1 MHLPS
6 GDPLPSFEDLHLKPP
21 IAAALERL
29 GWNAE
34 DPGARDTAPTAA
46 RGHNLVAATPPVPAY
61 AAPALGGLL
70 SRLGEGGRALLLSPP
85 GQLDEWGGLAHA
97 LVQVAGIRVQVA
109 HGTARTMRRLKAD
122 TVDLVIATPETALTL
137 LSRSA
142 LSMDGLTS
150 LFLAWPESW
159 GEEDSLTALMQDLPK
174 ETQRVIYTAAPDRV
188 EALVER
194 YARKA
199 LTTGVSAL
207 EGAPSGPV
215 RTVSVSW
222 ARRVPVLAEL
232 VELLDPA
239 SMVIWTADKSHHPA
253 IAQSVALADPDL
265 RLVTGDAPAA
275 ETIVAFDL
283 PSAERLQQLA
293 KAGEVVLLV
302 PHGTESYAARIAAP
316 RRPLPLPGIVDT
328 VTAAA
333 AGQRAAIV
341 RALEAGKP
349 DRALLTLAPL
359 FERHDPAAVA
369 AALFDLWASSSP
381 AEAPSQVPDVPA
393 TAKVYVGVGK
403 KDGATANDF
412 VAVLTKDLRVERGK
426 IGRIELRDAYSLI
439 EIPAQDAEKVAVG
452 LNGVTIRRRK
462 VTARVDRGPTHSPR
476 REGSPA
482 RRR

>member
-6 GDPLPSFEDLHLKPP
+6 GDPLPSFQDLHLKPP

-34 DPGARDTAPTAA
+34 DAGARDTAPTAA
-46 RGHNLVAATPPVPAY
+46 RGHNLVASTPPVPAY
-61 AAPALGGLL
+61 AAPALAGLL
-70 SRLGEGGRALLLSPP
+70 SRLGEGGPALLLSPP
-85 GQLDEWGGLAHA
+85 GQLDEWGALAHA
-97 LVQVAGIRVQVA
+97 LAQDAGIRVQVA
-109 HGTARTMRRLKAD
+109 HGTARAMRRLKAD
-122 TVDLVIATPETALTL
+122 AVDLVIATPETALTL

-142 LSMDGLTS
+142 LRMDALTS

-199 LTTGVSAL
+199 LTTGAPAL
-207 EGAPSGPV
+207 ESAPSGPV
-215 RTVSVSW
+215 RTVGVSW
-222 ARRVPVLAEL
+222 ARRVPALAEL

-253 IAQSVALADPDL
+253 IAQAVALADPEL
-265 RLVTGDAPAA
+265 RLVTGDAPKAG
-275 ETIVAFDL
+275 TIVAFDL
-283 PSAERLQQLA
+283 PTAERLQQLA

-302 PHGTESYAARIAAP
+302 PPGTESYVARIATP

-341 RALEAGKP
+341 RAVEAGKL

-369 AALFDLWASSSP
+369 AALFDLWASSGP
-381 AEAPSQVPDVPA
+381 AEAPSRVPDIPG

-412 VAVLTKDLRVERGK
+412 VAVLTKDLRVGREK
-426 IGRIELRDAYSLI
+426 IGRIELRDGYSLI
-439 EIPAQDAEKVAVG
+439 EIPAQDAEKVALA

-462 VTARVDRGPTHSPR
+462 VTARVDRGPTRSPR
-476 REGSPA
+476 RDGSPA
-482 RRR
+482 GRR

>member
-1 MHLPS
+1 M
-6 GDPLPSFEDLHLKPP
+6 PSFQDLHLKPP

-46 RGHNLVAATPPVPAY
+46 RGHNLVASTPPVPAY

-85 GQLDEWGGLAHA
+85 GQLDEWGALAHA
-97 LVQVAGIRVQVA
+97 LAQDAGIKVQVA
-109 HGTARTMRRLKAD
+109 HGTTRTMRRLKAD
-122 TVDLVIATPETALTL
+122 AVDLVIATPETALTL
-137 LSRSA
+137 LTRSA
-142 LSMDGLTS
+142 LSMDTLTS

-159 GEEDSLTALMQDLPK
+159 GEEDSITALMQDLPK

-199 LTTGVSAL
+199 LTTGAPAL
-207 EGAPSGPV
+207 ESAPSGPV
-215 RTVSVSW
+215 RTVSVPW
-222 ARRVPVLAEL
+222 ARRVPALAEL

-253 IAQSVALADPDL
+253 IAQAVALADPEL
-265 RLVTGDAPAA
+265 RLVTGDTPAA
-275 ETIVAFDL
+275 GTIVAFDL
-283 PSAERLQQLA
+283 PTAERLQQLA
-293 KAGEVVLLV
+293 KSGEVVLLV
-302 PHGTESYAARIAAP
+302 PPGTESYAARIATP

-328 VTAAA
+328 VAATAAA
-333 AGQRAAIV
+333 QRAAIV
-341 RALEAGKP
+341 RAIEAGKP

-369 AALFDLWASSSP
+369 AALFDLWASSGP
-381 AEAPSQVPDVPA
+381 AEAPSRVPEIPS

-439 EIPAQDAEKVAVG
+439 EIPAQDAEKVAVA

-476 REGSPA
+476 REGSSA
-482 RRR
+482 GRR

>member
-6 GDPLPSFEDLHLKPP
+6 GDPLPSFQDLHLTPP
-21 IAAALERL
+21 VTAALERL
-29 GWNAE
+29 GWSAE
-34 DPGARDTAPTAA
+34 DAGARDTAPTVA
-46 RGHNLVAATPPVPAY
+46 RGHNLVASSPPVPVY

-70 SRLGEGGRALLLSPP
+70 SRLGDGSRALLLAPP
-85 GQLDEWGGLAHA
+85 GQLDEWGALAHA
-97 LVQVAGIRVQVA
+97 LARDAGIRVQVA
-109 HGTARTMRRLKAD
+109 HGTARAMRRLKAD
-122 TVDLVIATPETALTL
+122 AVDLVIATPETALTL
-137 LSRSA
+137 LGRSA
-142 LSMDGLTS
+142 LSMDALAS
-150 LFLAWPESW
+150 IFLAWPESW
-159 GEEDSLTALMQDLPK
+159 GDEDSITALMQDLPR

-199 LTTGVSAL
+199 LTAGAAAL
-207 EGAPSGPV
+207 ESGASGPV

-222 ARRVPVLAEL
+222 ARRVPALAEL
-232 VELLDPA
+232 LELLDPA
-239 SMVIWTADKSHHPA
+239 SMAIWTADKSYHPA
-253 IAQSVALADPDL
+253 IAQAVALADPEL
-265 RLVTGDAPAA
+265 RLVTGDAPQAG
-275 ETIVAFDL
+275 IILAFDL
-283 PSAERLQQLA
+283 PTAERLQQLV

-302 PHGTESYAARIAAP
+302 PPGTESYVARIATP

-341 RALEAGKP
+341 RAVETGKP

-359 FERHDPAAVA
+359 FERYDPAAVA
-369 AALFDLWASSSP
+369 AALFDLWAGSSP
-381 AEAPSQVPDVPA
+381 VEAPSRVPDIPA

-426 IGRIELRDAYSLI
+426 IGRIELRDGYSLI
-439 EIPAQDAEKVAVG
+439 EIPAQDAEQVALA
-452 LNGVTIRRRK
+452 LNGVTIRRRR
-462 VTARVDRGPTHSPR
+462 VTARVDRGPTRPPR

-482 RRR
+482 GRR